1 METNDPSSQQPDV
14 LLIGAGIMSATL
26 AMLLKQLE
34 PRWTIEIFERLDNAA
49 AESSDAWNNAGTGH
63 SAFCELNYTPERK
76 DGSIDTSKAVKIAE
90 SFEVSKQFWSYIVER
105 NIVQPAGSFIRPV
118 PHLSFVWGEKNVH
131 YLSKRYL
138 ALQRCHLFRGMQY
151 SEDPSTIDRWI
162 PLVMEGR
169 TPGQPVAA
177 TKMDLGTD
185 VNFGSLTRCMLD

>member
-1 METNDPSSQQPDV
+1 MTQTKPSTTDV
-14 LLIGAGIMSATL
+14 VLIGAGIMSATL
-26 AMLLKQLE
+26 AMILKQVE
-34 PRWTIEIFERLDNAA
+34 PALRIEIFERLDSAA

-63 SAFCELNYTPERK
+63 SAFCELNYTPERE

-90 SFEVSKQFWSYIVER
+90 SFEVSKQFWSYIVEK

-169 TPGQPVAA
+169 TPGQPV
-177 TKMDLGTD
+177 
-185 VNFGSLTRCMLD
+185 